1 LVMAGPR
8 RVFLSHTSEL
18 GQFPAGRSFV
28 AAAEGA
34 VSRAGEAVTDM
45 AYFPARD
52 DKPAGY
58 CQARVRACD
67 VYVGLVGLR
76 YGSPVRDRPGVSYTE
91 LEFEAATEAGLP
103 RLVFLLDENA
113 ALPIP
118 AAQLHDDDPGR
129 RARQRAFRDR
139 LREAG
144 IMTVE
149 VASPEQ
155 LEVELLHALQERGPA
170 GADRALVGDAGG
182 LPAPSDLV
190 GRDGEVG
197 SLVTAWLAVPPE
209 PVAVL
214 GAPGIGKS
222 AVCLGALHDARVR
235 DRFGPRRWFVR
246 CDGTGSADALLA
258 RIAAE
263 VGAIA
268 EDTAV
273 RLMDRVRAVLGD
285 EPGVVVLD
293 NFETPWT
300 ADPLPVEALLRT
312 VAAIAGV
319 GVAVSARGTARPA
332 GLRWRDFAMLGPLGL
347 AQARHLFLAV
357 AGAGFAADPGLDGLV
372 AAVDGVPLAVELL
385 GYAAQGEPDLAGVAQ
400 RWRHERVG
408 VLERMGG
415 GRRELS
421 VPVSVEASL
430 ASPLMTAAAR
440 RLFGLLGMLP
450 DGVTR
455 DDLPALLHE
464 HGLAAAAALRRLGL
478 VFDEGPRLRMLAPV
492 REHAAA
498 AHPPWSA
505 DLARASAH
513 YARLAA
519 TGEQLGWGYGA
530 QVAARLQA
538 ETGNMTVMLQ
548 QAATSQRIE
557 ELIAGVSGL
566 VKYAQVTGTAQPS
579 PDLLAAAEKTV
590 TEHGSPAQQAHA
602 WLVLGNLARY
612 RSDYDQARAWYEQ
625 ATALYRQVG
634 DVLWEAHSTGGLA
647 VIAQDRSDY
656 DTARAWYQQT
666 LALYRRAGDVRGQG
680 NCIAGLS
687 RIALE
692 HSDYDTARAGY
703 EQALTLYRQIQD
715 DWGQD
720 VLGEATCIKGLAD
733 TASAT
738 SDHDAAQTRYEQALV
753 LYRQAGDM
761 RGEANCTK
769 NLGDLARARSDPDGA
784 RSRYEQ
790 ALALYQAIPDNY
802 SAGWIHVSLARLD
815 PAGSERA
822 RHWTA
827 ARRAWTSIGRK
838 DLAETVSAEF
848 E

>member
-1 LVMAGPR
+1 MAGPR

-18 GQFPAGRSFV
+18 RQFPAGRSFV

-34 VSRAGEAVTDM
+34 VSRVGDAVTDM

-52 DKPAGY
+52 DKPAEY
-58 CQARVRACD
+58 CQARVRASE
-67 VYVGLVGLR
+67 VYVGLIGLR
-76 YGSPVRDRPGVSYTE
+76 YGSPVRDRAEVSYTE

-139 LREAG
+139 LRDAG

-155 LEVELLHALQERGPA
+155 LEVELLHALQASSPA
-170 GADRALVGDAGG
+170 GADRALAGDAGG
-182 LPAPSDLV
+182 LPAPPDLV
-190 GRDGEVG
+190 GRDGEVS

-222 AVCLGALHDARVR
+222 AVCLAALHDARVR

-263 VGAIA
+263 AGGIA

-273 RLMDRVRAVLGD
+273 RLMDRVCAVLGD
-285 EPGVVVLD
+285 GPGVVVLD

-300 ADPLPVEALLRT
+300 ADPLPVEALLRR
-312 VAAIAGV
+312 VGAIAGA

-332 GLRWRDFAMLGPLGL
+332 GLRWRDFAMLSPLGL
-347 AQARHLFLAV
+347 PQARRLFLAV
-357 AGAGFAADPGLDGLV
+357 AGAGFAADPRLDRLV

-400 RWRHERVG
+400 RWQQERVG

-421 VPVSVEASL
+421 VAVSVEASL
-430 ASPLMTAAAR
+430 ASPLMTAAAG

-450 DGVTR
+450 DGAAR
-455 DDLPALLHE
+455 DDLPALLPD
-464 HGLAAAAALRRLGL
+464 HGLAAAAVLRRLGL

-498 AHPPWSA
+498 AHPPWPA
-505 DLARASAH
+505 DLAHASAH

-519 TGEQLGWGYGA
+519 TGEQLGWGHGA

-548 QAATSQRIE
+548 QAATSQRID
-557 ELIAGVSGL
+557 ELIDGVSGL
-566 VKYAQVTGTAQPS
+566 SRYAQITGTAQPS
-579 PDLLAAAEKTV
+579 PDLLAAAEETV
-590 TEHGSPAQQAHA
+590 TEHGSPAQQAHT
-602 WLVLGNLARY
+602 WLVLGTLARY
-612 RSDYDQARAWYEQ
+612 RSDYDQAQAWYEQ

-647 VIAQDRSDY
+647 DIAQDRTDY
-656 DTARAWYQQT
+656 DTARDRYQQT
-666 LALYRRAGDVRGQG
+666 LALYRQAGDVRGQG
-680 NCIAGLS
+680 DCIARLS
-687 RIALE
+687 DIALE
-692 HSDYDTARAGY
+692 RSDYDTARAGY
-703 EQALTLYRQIQD
+703 EQALELYRQIQD
-715 DWGQD
+715 DWGED
-720 VLGEATCIKGLAD
+720 VLGEANCVKGLGDIAR
-733 TASAT
+733 AT
-738 SDHDAAQTRYEQALV
+738 SGHDAAQARYEQALE
-753 LYRQAGDM
+753 LYQQAGDM
-761 RGEANCTK
+761 RGEASCING
-769 NLGDLARARSDPDGA
+769 LGDIALDRSDPDGA
-784 RSRYEQ
+784 RRRYEQ

-802 SAGWIHVSLARLD
+802 SAGWTLASLARLD
-815 PAGSERA
+815 PAGSEQA
-822 RHWTA
+822 RHWSA
-827 ARRAWTSIGRK
+827 ARQAWTSIGRE
-838 DLAETVSAEF
+838 DLVESVSAEF